1 MRGLADGSGAPSSQ
15 RLFGTSW
22 RSSSGGTR
30 SKPPLAHFR
39 TRGMTGTPILP
50 VGSGH
55 SGVEIAA
62 GSVETSL
69 SGVLLDTTALI
80 DALRGRPAAARIRQ
94 LRTAGDRPYTCAIN
108 VEELFRG
115 VKQGEESSVARLL
128 NGLRLAPL
136 GRIQGEQAG
145 RWRRQFVSRGVTL
158 SQADCL
164 VAAAAVGVGARLATG
179 NPRDFPMK
187 GLVVDHWPV
196 GA

>member
-1 MRGLADGSGAPSSQ
+1 
-15 RLFGTSW
+15 
-22 RSSSGGTR
+22 
-30 SKPPLAHFR
+30 
-39 TRGMTGTPILP
+39 MTGTPILP
-50 VGSGH
+50 VGSDH
-55 SGVEIAA
+55 SGVEIAGESA
-62 GSVETSL
+62 NTTL

-80 DALRGRPAAARIRQ
+80 DALRGRPAAVRIRE
-94 LRTAGDRPYTCAIN
+94 LRIAGDRPYTCAIN

-115 VKQGEESSVARLL
+115 VKPGEESRVSRLL

-145 RWRRQFVSRGVTL
+145 RWRRQFASRGAIL